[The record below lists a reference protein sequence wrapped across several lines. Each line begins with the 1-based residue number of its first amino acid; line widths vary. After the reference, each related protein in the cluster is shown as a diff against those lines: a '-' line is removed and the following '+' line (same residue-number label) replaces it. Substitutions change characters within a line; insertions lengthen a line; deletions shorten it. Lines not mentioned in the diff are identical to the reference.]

1 MIYIDYYT
9 RGSRHFHKIEGSSF
23 EIVELHIGSEDREY
37 PNSGTVV
44 TNIPIDFTIKTDL
57 GEKKHFIIDI
67 GYDDSHT
74 TVDNY
79 RYYHMN
85 LFMIVTDKEKVC
97 FESTIISNEEQ
108 KYETNFD
115 FDKEIKLYFE
125 NKILADTDYLKKT
138 YLEYKKLQNI
148 QKDFEV

>member
-1 MIYIDYYT
+1 MIYIYYYAK
-9 RGSRHFHKIEGSSF
+9 GSRHFHKLEGSSF
-23 EIVELHIGSEDREY
+23 EIVELHIGNEDREY
-37 PNSGTVV
+37 PNSGSVI

-57 GEKKHFIIDI
+57 GEKKHFIIDA

-74 TVDNY
+74 TSENF

-85 LFMIVTDKEKVC
+85 WLMIVTDKEKVC
-97 FESTIISNEEQ
+97 FESARTNKEQ
-108 KYETNFD
+108 KWETNFD

-138 YLEYKKLQNI
+138 YQEYKKLQQI
-148 QKDFEV
+148 QEDFEV

>member
-9 RGSRHFHKIEGSSF
+9 NNCRHFHKLEGSSF
-23 EIVELHIGSEDREY
+23 EIIELHIGNEDREY
-37 PNSGTVV
+37 PTSGTVI

-57 GEKKHFIIDI
+57 GEKKHFIIDA

-74 TVDNY
+74 ATEDF

-85 LFMIVTDKEKVC
+85 WFMIVTDKEKVC
-97 FESTIISNEEQ
+97 FESVIINEEQ
-108 KYETNFD
+108 KCVTNFD

-125 NKILADTDYLKKT
+125 NKILAETDYLKKT
-138 YLEYKKLQNI
+138 YLELKKLQKI
-148 QKDFEV
+148 QEDFEV